1 MNTLRYGIIQIL
13 IGINLPPWGTDMFTS
28 SYVVSDNTLYS
39 PDDIQNMVACKLWLQ
54 FNVIIVLFKNYKVY

>member
-1 MNTLRYGIIQIL
+1 
-13 IGINLPPWGTDMFTS
+13 MFTS